1 MKLMRAA
8 KVLFVI
14 GLAVMLAG
22 CFDASYYFNFAD
34 EQATSN
40 DEGAWLLEGEGLTG
54 LNDYGLYDNGLFLTA
69 PLEFGGDFTVTAN
82 FWLGVTAEY
91 PGYVEFALSDL
102 PFDGEPG
109 NWVDIEFL
117 NLATENEAIRITD
130 SNGTDVATH
139 EDVLGEIKSLN
150 KGHWNRVEIK
160 KKGDRVTLIMNGRR
174 LSVFDIAYCTA
185 DYLCVSMISG
195 SDSIQDPANPVLGFI
210 VKDVKVEY
218 MEGQAV
224 PII

>member
-8 KVLFVI
+8 KILFVI
-14 GLAVMLAG
+14 TLAVMLAG

-40 DEGAWLLEGEGLTG
+40 DEGAWLLQGEGDTG
-54 LNDYGLYDNGLFLTA
+54 FNDFGLFDDGVFLTA

-91 PGYVEFALSDL
+91 PGYVEFALSDF

-117 NLATENEAIRITD
+117 DLATENETLRITD
-130 SNGTDVATH
+130 SDGTDVATH

-150 KGHWNRVEIK
+150 KTHWNRIEIK
-160 KKGDRVTLIMNGRR
+160 KKGDRITLTLNGRR
-174 LSVFDIAYCTA
+174 LSVFDVTYCSA
-185 DYLCVSMISG
+185 DYFCISMISG
-195 SDSIQDPANPVLGFI
+195 TDAAVEPAEPSLGFI
-210 VKDVKVEY
+210 IKDVKVEY
-218 MEGQAV
+218 MEGQTI
-224 PII
+224 PLI